1 MLNGFFR
8 VRGVAKLHPIDVFEK
23 RLDVACS
30 LRLVGLACAILF
42 AAVTA
47 VAAQSETWSAPPIR
61 LPGIAYPKPADAGV
75 RATTPKVK
83 PNGQSGRAP
92 SAPKTTQGAT
102 VAPEGRTTST
112 PPPGEHSLNVK
123 LPGVAYPGASAT
135 RA

>member
-47 VAAQSETWSAPPIR
+47 VAAQSETASAPPIR
-61 LPGIAYPKPADAGV
+61 LPGIAYPKPADAGAKV
-75 RATTPKVK
+75 TIPKLK
-83 PNGQSGRAP
+83 SKARSDRAP
-92 SAPKTTQGAT
+92 SARETTQGAR
-102 VAPEGRTTST
+102 VAPEGRITST
-112 PPPGEHSLNVK
+112 PTPGEHTPTPGEHSNVK
-123 LPGVAYPGASAT
+123 LPGV
-135 RA
+135 